1 MPEHTKCIRAVP
13 EKQAHLLPRG
23 AAERS
28 NRPGELV
35 PQDDGERASAP
46 VRVFQVGRHGMHTG
60 RHLRQV
66 WGEVGQDGE
75 RDLLAVHALH
85 L

>member
-1 MPEHTKCIRAVP
+1 MPDHTKCIRAVP

-28 NRPGELV
+28 NHPGELV
-35 PQDDGERASAP
+35 PQDDGERAICP
-46 VRVFQVGRHGMHTG
+46 RTGLPGGPPPLHTG

-75 RDLLAVHALH
+75 RDLLAVYALH